1 MKKNGFTLVELL
13 AVIVIMAILL
23 TIAVPNVIGV
33 SKKIRKNMYCS
44 KIEDIESA
52 AKLYG
57 NDYIDEIEKAGNSLT
72 IYVYT
77 LVENNLFKKETDGC
91 VLRSNNNYCIKDPRD
106 GSMMD
111 NDSIKIT
118 KKDKRITAEYDSNKK
133 SVCNE

>member
-33 SKKIRKNMYCS
+33 SNKIRKNMYCS
-44 KIEDIESA
+44 KIDDIEAA

-57 NDYIDEIEKAGNSLT
+57 NDYIDEIEKSGNEKI

-77 LVENNLFKKETDGC
+77 LVENNMFKKEKDNC
-91 VLRSNNNYCIKDPRD
+91 VLKSNDNPCITDPRD
-106 GSMMD
+106 NSSMD
-111 NDSIKIT
+111 NVSIKLT
-118 KKDKRITAEYDSNKK
+118 KKDKRINAEYDKDKK